1 MRRPCRV
8 RHTSEMSSGRLPMY
22 TSVSIFL
29 NSKIAKKKKKAGVRL
44 EELEQLEHEIN
55 DTFFSMLK
63 HTHTFPFKHYSSM
76 NKEYLNSIQWVSK
89 HLSVLWEWFR
99 VTHWPWTS
107 LNSRQ
112 QCNLWGRRGREDN
125 ESFAHQES
133 STFNGVLM
141 KFHS

>member
-1 MRRPCRV
+1 
-8 RHTSEMSSGRLPMY
+8 MY

-44 EELEQLEHEIN
+44 EEVQQLEHEIN

-76 NKEYLNSIQWVSK
+76 NKEHLNSIQWVSK

-99 VTHWPWTS
+99 VTH
-107 LNSRQ
+107 
-112 QCNLWGRRGREDN
+112 
-125 ESFAHQES
+125 
-133 STFNGVLM
+133 
-141 KFHS
+141 